1 MRETS
6 LTHNNLIQIYKA
18 MEQISFIDRSTYF
31 FLYFTEIQD
40 RLEEI
45 EFLNNQ
51 IKKNDRNKQ
60 VN

>member
-6 LTHNNLIQIYKA
+6 LTHDNLIQIYKA

-31 FLYFTEIQD
+31 FLYFTEVQD

-51 IKKNDRNKQ
+51 IKKNDWNK
-60 VN
+60 